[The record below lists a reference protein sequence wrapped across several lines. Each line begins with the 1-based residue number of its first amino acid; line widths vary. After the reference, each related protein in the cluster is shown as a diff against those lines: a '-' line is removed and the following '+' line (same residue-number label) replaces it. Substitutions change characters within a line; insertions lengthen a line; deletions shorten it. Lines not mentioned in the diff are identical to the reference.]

1 MKTTLKFD
9 RDTKNTNVYK
19 NDADDAPIP
28 SLYIS
33 KKAFKKGDAPKLI
46 TVEIPELK

>member
-1 MKTTLKFD
+1 MKTTMNFE
-9 RDTKNTNVYK
+9 RETKNTNVYK
-19 NDADDAPIP
+19 NDKDDAPIP

-33 KKAFKKGDAPKLI
+33 KKAFKKGEPPKTL